1 MTRRWEDNTET
12 TTPANSRLDIIGFT
26 LALDTQLVTL
36 TRRNFLRALYAFFA
50 VDLDKGTATVRELV
64 RLAALASR
72 YGQIYQVMQPY
83 TALTRGVGGGAT
95 IRMEPATIRS
105 VRLWKAM

>member
-50 VDLDKGTATVRELV
+50 VDLDRGAATVRELE
-64 RLAALASR
+64 RLAALALR
-72 YGQIYQVMQPY
+72 YGQIYRVMRPSAR
-83 TALTRGVGGGAT
+83 ALYSAYAGRG
-95 IRMEPATIRS
+95 RRS
-105 VRLWKAM
+105 DDSAGTGYDS

>member
-72 YGQIYQVMQPY
+72 YGQIYQVMRPSAR
-83 TALTRGVGGGAT
+83 ALYSAYAGSGR
-95 IRMEPATIRS
+95 RS
-105 VRLWKAM
+105 DDSAGTGYDS